1 MALLADPGQV
11 EQSKLLQTAYTWGGF
26 TTSRSFI
33 IAAGIAVIL
42 LLALSRFL
50 AVLIN
55 FWRERYQWGVYSR
68 ISNRMLAFYTDR
80 PYRYFL
86 DKNTAD
92 LRGYVI
98 NEVMNVVTSSLG
110 PIITLMINGGTAL
123 VIILLVL
130 AVNHL
135 VAITSALVLG
145 GAYLLIYQIR
155 KRPLE
160 RLGAQRL
167 AAAQARQRVLEEML
181 QGIKTVKIYGNE
193 KHFAQRY
200 REATAKMAHAVPRLI
215 IIFGTPKYVLEV
227 LAFCGIIGVTLLLYL
242 RTEDIGQVLPTLT
255 LFAVAGYRLLPSLQ
269 QVFGAYATI
278 RANRVVLDQLYPDL
292 MASLAYS
299 FRPVVK
305 QAPLPFLKALK
316 AEQLDFTFPNADKP
330 LFQNLSLSIPHG
342 QVVAFVGL
350 TGSGKTTLVDLLT
363 GLLEPSAGKITI
375 DDTLLSPTTIQAWR
389 SQLAYVP
396 QEVFLYDASLREN
409 IIFASDSIPTDE
421 AIMQILDLV
430 SLGAFVR
437 SELPNGLNTL
447 LGENGVRLSGGQ
459 RQRVGL
465 ARALLRQPSV
475 LVLDEATSALDT
487 LTENTIIKALAAL
500 PEDLTV
506 LIIAHRLSTVRYAD
520 VIYLLE
526 GGRIVASGTYQEMEA
541 GNARFRE
548 MAALYQGEERKRIDK

>member
-1 MALLADPGQV
+1 
-11 EQSKLLQTAYTWGGF
+11 
-26 TTSRSFI
+26 
-33 IAAGIAVIL
+33 IATGIAVIL
-42 LLALSRFL
+42 LLALSRLL

-68 ISNRMLAFYTDR
+68 ISNRMLAFYTNR

-92 LRGYVI
+92 LRGYII

-130 AVNHL
+130 AVSPM

-167 AAAQARQRVLEEML
+167 EAAQARQRVLEEML

-193 KHFAQRY
+193 KHFTQRY
-200 REATAKMAHAVPRLI
+200 RMATAKMAHAVPRLI

-292 MASLAYS
+292 MASLAHS
-299 FRPVVK
+299 SRPTDEH
-305 QAPLPFLKALK
+305 APLPFHKVLR
-316 AEQLDFTFPNADKP
+316 AEQLNFTFPNADKP
-330 LFQNLSLSIPHG
+330 LFQGLSLRIPRG

-363 GLLEPSAGKITI
+363 GLLEPDAGKITI
-375 DDTLLSPTTIQAWR
+375 DGVPLSPATATAWR
-389 SQLAYVP
+389 NQLAYVP
-396 QEVFLYDASLREN
+396 QEVFLYDAPLREN
-409 IIFASDSIPTDE
+409 IIFASEAPPSDQ
-421 AIMQILDLV
+421 AIMQVLDRV
-430 SLGAFVR
+430 SLGKFVR
-437 SELPNGLNTL
+437 SELPNGLDTL

-465 ARALLRQPSV
+465 ARALVRQPSI

-487 LTENTIIKALAAL
+487 LTENAIIKALEAL

-506 LIIAHRLSTVRYAD
+506 LIIAHRLSTVQYAD
-520 VIYLLE
+520 VIHLLE
-526 GGRIVASGTYQEMEA
+526 DGRIVASGTYQEMET
-541 GNARFRE
+541 NNERFRA
-548 MAALYQGEERKRIDK
+548 MTAIAQKEEHKH

>member
-1 MALLADPGQV
+1 MALLADP
-11 EQSKLLQTAYTWGGF
+11 EQIEGNKLLHTAYSSGNF
-26 TTSRSFI
+26 TSTRTFI
-33 IAAGIAVIL
+33 IATGITVIL
-42 LLALSRFL
+42 LLAFSRLL

-68 ISNRMLAFYTDR
+68 VSNRMLAFYTDR
-80 PYRYFL
+80 PYHYFL

-92 LRGYVI
+92 LRGYI
-98 NEVMNVVTSSLG
+98 LKEVMNVVTSSLG
-110 PIITLMINGGTAL
+110 PLVTLLINGGTAL

-130 AVNHL
+130 AVSPI
-135 VAITSALVLG
+135 VALASAGVLG

-155 KRPLE
+155 KAPLD

-167 AAAQARQRVLEEML
+167 IAAQARQRVLEEL
-181 QGIKTVKIYGNE
+181 FQGIKTVKIYGNE
-193 KHFAQRY
+193 QHFAHRY
-200 REATAKMAHAVPRLI
+200 REATKQLAHAIPRLT
-215 IIFGTPKYVLEV
+215 IIFGTPKYLLEV
-227 LAFCGIIGVTLLLYL
+227 LAFCGIIGVTLVLYL
-242 RTEDIGQVLPTLT
+242 RTEDIGKVLPTLT

-278 RANRVVLDQLYPDL
+278 RANRVVVDQLYPDL
-292 MASLAYS
+292 MASLAYYS
-299 FRPVVK
+299 RPSGEQVSLAFREV
-305 QAPLPFLKALK
+305 LK

-330 LFQNLSLSIPHG
+330 LFQNLSLSIPRG
-342 QVVAFVGL
+342 QVAAFVGL

-363 GLLEPSAGKITI
+363 GLLEPTSGKITI
-375 DDTLLSPTTIQAWR
+375 DGIPLSPDTTMAWR

-409 IIFASDSIPTDE
+409 IVFASKAAPTD
-421 AIMQILDLV
+421 ASIMQVLDLV
-430 SLGAFVR
+430 SLGQFVR
-437 SELPNGLNTL
+437 SELPDGLDTL

-465 ARALLRQPSV
+465 ARALIRQPSV

-487 LTENTIIKALAAL
+487 LTENTIIKALEAL

-520 VIYLLE
+520 VIHLLE
-526 GGRIVASGTYQEMEA
+526 GGRIVASGTYQQMEA
-541 GNARFRE
+541 NNERFKE
-548 MAALYQGEERKRIDK
+548 MTAITQGKKGT